1 MARQLRSVFLERKS
15 YRRRRMMDG
24 LRLVVILG
32 AILWVIPVFWPVEDA
47 GGLAPV
53 SMSRALFYVF
63 GVWAVL
69 IVLAAALVRGVKENP
84 RSEAPPLDGPEA

>member
-1 MARQLRSVFLERKS
+1 
-15 YRRRRMMDG
+15 MMDG

-47 GGLAPV
+47 DGLAQV

-69 IVLAAALVRGVKENP
+69 IALSAALVRGLKEGP
-84 RSEAPPLDGPEA
+84 RSEAPPRDGPDA